1 MDTLKTAVET
11 MNTVPTEFWFAASLI
26 LTSILVWVFKHY
38 MDKMDKQSQEFR
50 TSIQDLVVL
59 VKIHDKDIKD
69 HDVDIKELQKL
80 VNSRKPGS
88 TRR

>member
-1 MDTLKTAVET
+1 MDSLRTAVQT

-38 MDKMDKQSQEFR
+38 MDKMDKQSAEFR

-59 VKIHDKDIKD
+59 VKLHDKDIKNIQE
-69 HDVDIKELQKL
+69 DVRELKI
-80 VNSRKPGS
+80 RKPGS

>member
-1 MDTLKTAVET
+1 

-38 MDKMDKQSQEFR
+38 MDKMDKQSAEFR

-69 HDVDIKELQKL
+69 HDADIKELQKL
-80 VNSRKPGS
+80 VNSKKQGS
-88 TRR
+88 ARR